1 MKDPSKP
8 LGDSLGTHKTQ
19 NTAEQTMERL
29 IFSLSELEHLGQT
42 LISGHSNFNYSSKNL
57 SPYHARD
64 LANQARGNI
73 ALPLDRQNLDVVAG
87 DPRRGILSNS
97 C

>member
-8 LGDSLGTHKTQ
+8 TSGDSLQADKTQ

-42 LISGHSNFNYSSKNL
+42 VISGHSNFNHSSKTYL
-57 SPYHARD
+57 RITLGTLQVTRGTILRYHPTR
-64 LANQARGNI
+64 
-73 ALPLDRQNLDVVAG
+73 
-87 DPRRGILSNS
+87 
-97 C
+97 

>member
-8 LGDSLGTHKTQ
+8 IGDSLRTQKTQ

-42 LISGHSNFNYSSKNL
+42 LISGHSNFNHSSKTL
-57 SPYHARD
+57 SPDHARD
-64 LANQARGNI
+64 LAN
-73 ALPLDRQNLDVVAG
+73 
-87 DPRRGILSNS
+87 
-97 C
+97 